1 MEKKAGSKQAK
12 ITKIEVT
19 NDKISGRGGLF
30 FFMKYVENIRFFKL
44 FENCFGFVKGSSKGL
59 SCVEFIKQLVVWF
72 IDGTDTSMKSFDHRK
87 GDETYASLLETQPG
101 ELATSHQIKRM
112 FRKFMFVGQMVFR
125 SILLEMFIWR
135 LRVEQPEI
143 IILFGDSV
151 VFDND
156 DAHKR
161 EGANVTYKMKKGF
174 QPMQISWGPYVV
186 DALFRAGDV
195 HCNHGTDFM
204 KAVGR
209 LTKAIRRRY
218 KDVPII
224 ILTDAGF
231 LDDQNFRF
239 FEERLGIHFVC
250 PGKLYDDIKEYV
262 NAVPLQAFS
271 CYNQS
276 WTFVEFGN
284 RLKSWEKFRRCI
296 FTSRET
302 EENGQLTFE
311 FARPDSVIYTN
322 LGQSK
327 ELDDKLMIAGG
338 GDYFKT
344 ESIIKLNHSRGRAE
358 LVHRSEKEFIGR
370 EQLPFERFG
379 MNRAFYYIML
389 MSHFLYETYKRDVTS
404 DVLPV
409 TGYPNTFRRV
419 MIDFA
424 VKIVSKGG
432 NIILKVTQT
441 VYDTLKIS
449 DLWTSIKEQESV
461 FVT

>member
-1 MEKKAGSKQAK
+1 MEKKADTKQAK

-19 NDKISGRGGLF
+19 SDKISGRGGLF
-30 FFMKYVENIRFFKL
+30 FFMKYVENIRFFTL
-44 FENCFGFVKGSSKGL
+44 FENCFGFIKGSSKGL
-59 SCVEFIKQLVVWF
+59 SCLEFIKQLVVWF

-87 GDETYASLLETQPG
+87 GDAAYASLLESR
-101 ELATSHQIKRM
+101 LDDMATSHQIKRM

-151 VFDND
+151 VFENND
-156 DAHKR
+156 ADKR
-161 EGANVTYKMKKGF
+161 EGANVTYKKKKGF

-224 ILTDAGF
+224 LLTDSGF

-239 FEERLGIHFVC
+239 FEERLGIHYVC
-250 PGKLYDDIKEYV
+250 VGKLYEDIKQYV
-262 NAVPLQAFS
+262 NALPVQVFS
-271 CYNQS
+271 SYNQS

-284 RLKSWEKFRRCI
+284 QLGTWKTFRRCI

-302 EENGQLTFE
+302 EDNGQLTFE

-322 LGQSK
+322 IGQNK
-327 ELDDKLMIAGG
+327 KLDDKLVRAGG
-338 GDYFKT
+338 GDYLKT
-344 ESIIKLNHSRGRAE
+344 ENIIKLNHSRGRAE

-379 MNRAFYYIML
+379 MNRAFYYFML
-389 MSHFLYETYKRDVTS
+389 MSHFLYETYKRDIMC
-404 DVLPV
+404 DVMPV
-409 TGYPNTFRRV
+409 TGYPSTFRRV

-424 VKIVSKGG
+424 VKIISTSG
-432 NIILKVTQT
+432 NIILKVTQF
-441 VYDTLKIS
+441 VYDTLKIA
-449 DLWTSIKEQESV
+449 DLWISIEEQESV

>member
-1 MEKKAGSKQAK
+1 MKKKADSTQAK

-19 NDKISGRGGLF
+19 NDKINGRGGLF
-30 FFMKYVENIRFFKL
+30 FFMKYVENIRFFTFFK
-44 FENCFGFVKGSSKGL
+44 NYFGFIKGSSKGL
-59 SCVEFIKQLVVWF
+59 GCFEFIKQLVLWF
-72 IDGTDTSMKSFDHRK
+72 IDGTDTSMKSFDRLK
-87 GDETYASLLETQPG
+87 SDQAYAALLENRPDDM
-101 ELATSHQIKRM
+101 ATSHQIKRM

-125 SILLEMFIWR
+125 SILLDMFIWR

-151 VFDND
+151 VFDNN
-156 DAHKR
+156 DADKR
-161 EGANVTYKMKKGF
+161 EGANVTYKKKKGF
-174 QPMQISWGPYVV
+174 QPMQICWGPYVV

-209 LTKAIRRRY
+209 LTKAVRRRY
-218 KDVPII
+218 RDVPII
-224 ILTDAGF
+224 LLTDSGF

-239 FEERLGIHFVC
+239 FEERLDIHYVC
-250 PGKLYDDIKEYV
+250 SGKLYEDIQQYV
-262 NAVPLQAFS
+262 SALPVKAFS

-284 RLKSWEKFRRCI
+284 QLGTWKTFRRCI

-302 EENGQLTFE
+302 EDNGQLTFE

-322 LGQSK
+322 IGQKK
-327 ELDDKLMIAGG
+327 ELDDKLIRAGG
-338 GDYFKT
+338 GDYLKA
-344 ESIIKLNHSRGRAE
+344 ENIIKLNHSRGRAE
-358 LVHRSEKEFIGR
+358 LVHRSEKEFAGR

-379 MNRAFYYIML
+379 MNRAFYYFML
-389 MSHFLYETYKRDVTS
+389 MSHFLYETYKRDVTC
-404 DVLPV
+404 DVMPV

-424 VKIVSKGG
+424 VKIISTGG
-432 NIILKVTQT
+432 NIILKVTQF
-441 VYDTLKIS
+441 VYDTLKIT
-449 DLWTSIKEQESV
+449 DLWASIEEQEPV

>member
-1 MEKKAGSKQAK
+1 M
-12 ITKIEVT
+12 
-19 NDKISGRGGLF
+19 
-30 FFMKYVENIRFFKL
+30 
-44 FENCFGFVKGSSKGL
+44 
-59 SCVEFIKQLVVWF
+59 
-72 IDGTDTSMKSFDHRK
+72 
-87 GDETYASLLETQPG
+87 
-101 ELATSHQIKRM
+101 ATSHQIKRM
-112 FRKFMFVGQMVFR
+112 FRKFMFVRQMVFR

-151 VFDND
+151 VFENND
-156 DAHKR
+156 ADKR
-161 EGANVTYKMKKGF
+161 EGAKVTYKKKKGF

-224 ILTDAGF
+224 LLTDSGF
-231 LDDQNFRF
+231 MDDKNFRF
-239 FEERLGIHFVC
+239 FEERIGIHYVC
-250 PGKLYDDIKEYV
+250 VGKLYNDIKQYV
-262 NAVPLQAFS
+262 DALSVQAFS
-271 CYNQS
+271 SYNQS

-284 RLKSWEKFRRCI
+284 QLGTWKTFRRCI

-302 EENGQLTFE
+302 EDNGQLTFE
-311 FARPDSVIYTN
+311 FIRPDSVIYTN
-322 LGQSK
+322 IGQNK
-327 ELDDKLMIAGG
+327 ELDDKLVRAGG
-338 GDYFKT
+338 GDYLKT
-344 ESIIKLNHSRGRAE
+344 ENIIKLNHSRGRAE
-358 LVHRSEKEFIGR
+358 LVHRSEKEFVGR
-370 EQLPFERFG
+370 EQLPFERFS
-379 MNRAFYYIML
+379 MNRAFYYFML
-389 MSHFLYETYKRDVTS
+389 MSHFLYETYKRDVTC
-404 DVLPV
+404 DVMPV

-424 VKIVSKGG
+424 VKIVSTGG

-441 VYDTLKIS
+441 VYDTLKIA
-449 DLWTSIKEQESV
+449 DLWISIEEQESV